1 MFHPRKKATLASPRF
16 APNVKIAKW
25 KERRPLSS
33 LYKRKSTMEMI
44 CKFLKRSALLHLTLT
59 LLASIVLPHKM
70 LLCDHSNESYWA
82 VLSSGTVYYA
92 VQGGFNFWVCGW
104 NPMVWPFK
112 WKLRSST
119 FLWYCLLCCTRLP
132 LLFCNLSRL
141 WSLHWGE
148 SRSSVKQSTPVPP
161 VSPVSPCVPLCPL
174 VSLCPRCP
182 RVSLCD
188 PQLILQIICLHF

>member
-1 MFHPRKKATLASPRF
+1 
-16 APNVKIAKW
+16 
-25 KERRPLSS
+25 
-33 LYKRKSTMEMI
+33 MEMI
-44 CKFLKRSALLHLTLT
+44 CKFLKRSVLLHWTLT
-59 LLASIVLPHKM
+59 LLDSIVLSHKM

-174 VSLCPRCP
+174 VSLCLRCP

-188 PQLILQIICLHF
+188 PQLILQIFVYIFKPQFVWILNCDRVTYKGELLIDAMWFFFHMYTCI